1 MHGWGT
7 RRSRQVLPRTSAL
20 HTQISMQRAQSCRSC
35 SRSRGRP
42 SGALQVDHYSTG
54 DTNNVCR
61 RRTKVVVPRSR
72 SRPHFVVLQQVRINE
87 HAQLCAVTKGRH
99 ATIGFGNLLLQ
110 AEPWLARQVGFNE
123 RLVLGVSDRDIA
135 RNRQVVSG
143 LLRISQGSK

>member
-1 MHGWGT
+1 MRSQCACYRHLLVYGT
-7 RRSRQVLPRTSAL
+7 WFTRSVPNSSARFLCIDIRSRN
-20 HTQISMQRAQSCRSC
+20 RSPPC
-35 SRSRGRP
+35 LVMP
-42 SGALQVDHYSTG
+42 PWY
-54 DTNNVCR
+54 
-61 RRTKVVVPRSR
+61 
-72 SRPHFVVLQQVRINE
+72 
-87 HAQLCAVTKGRH
+87 

>member
-1 MHGWGT
+1 MND
-7 RRSRQVLPRTSAL
+7 L
-20 HTQISMQRAQSCRSC
+20 
-35 SRSRGRP
+35 
-42 SGALQVDHYSTG
+42 GALEVDDHATG
-54 DTNNVCR
+54 NAHDVIR
-61 RRTKVVVPRSR
+61 ISAEVIVPRSR
-72 SRPHFVVLQQVRINE
+72 SSPHFVVLQQVRINKDM
-87 HAQLCAVTKGRH
+87 QLSAVTKGRH

>member
-1 MHGWGT
+1 MATLFHSSRDLLGALEVGDYT
-7 RRSRQVLPRTSAL
+7 TSDTNDVRRRSAE
-20 HTQISMQRAQSCRSC
+20 I
-35 SRSRGRP
+35 
-42 SGALQVDHYSTG
+42 
-54 DTNNVCR
+54 
-61 RRTKVVVPRSR
+61 VVPRSR
-72 SRPHFVVLQQVRINE
+72 RSPHLVVLQQVRINE

>member
-1 MHGWGT
+1 MATLFHGSRDLLGT
-7 RRSRQVLPRTSAL
+7 LKVGDNTA
-20 HTQISMQRAQSCRSC
+20 
-35 SRSRGRP
+35 
-42 SGALQVDHYSTG
+42 G
-54 DTNNVCR
+54 DTHDVIRVC
-61 RRTKVVVPRSR
+61 TEVVVPRSR
-72 SRPHFVVLQQVRINE
+72 SRPHFVVLQQVRINKY
-87 HAQLCAVTKGRH
+87 AQLCAVTKGRH